1 MTAKMRVQEQV
12 TVMPASKLGEYTV
25 VKEIAEGTFGKV
37 KSMYLISSV
46 NLLARTHDPFASGR
60 PYPHGSQ
67 GRNEVHLKTRYQ
79 RDTHK
84 ESCPT

>member
-1 MTAKMRVQEQV
+1 MTATMRVQEPT

-25 VKEIAEGTFGKV
+25 VQEIAEGTFGKV
-37 KSMYLISSV
+37 KSMYSV
-46 NLLARTHDPFASGR
+46 NRSARSYDPFPSGR

-79 RDTHK
+79 HDTHK

>member
-1 MTAKMRVQEQV
+1 MTATMRVQEPI

-25 VKEIAEGTFGKV
+25 VQEIAEGTFGKV
-37 KSMYLISSV
+37 KSTYYRYLDRLDHS
-46 NLLARTHDPFASGR
+46 HDPFASGR
-60 PYPHGSQ
+60 PYPHGSE
-67 GRNEVHLKTRYQ
+67 GCNEVHLKTRYQ